1 LKVIKTIDVGPAQPD
16 GILFDAFNERVYVL
30 SHPTKDATVIDGKD
44 GTVLG
49 TIDVGGAP
57 EQAAADGK
65 GRLYVDVSDKANVA
79 VVDVT
84 AMKTV
89 AHYDLGDKGN
99 GLAGLALDAKNH
111 VLFVA
116 CRNAGIPP
124 AQPPQPMM
132 VILNADDGRILT
144 TLPLAGG
151 SDGAVFNSATME
163 AFSTHSNGTMT
174 IVQEKRARQPLRSSR
189 PFRRWLAPR
198 R

>member
-1 LKVIKTIDVGPAQPD
+1 M
-16 GILFDAFNERVYVL
+16 
-30 SHPTKDATVIDGKD
+30 IDGKD

-84 AMKTV
+84 AMKTI
-89 AHYDLGDKGN
+89 AHYDLGGKGN

-116 CRNAGIPP
+116 CRNSGISP
-124 AQPPQPMM
+124 AQPAQPTM
-132 VILNADDGRILT
+132 VILNSDDGKILT

-151 SDGAVFNSATME
+151 SDGAAFNPATME
-163 AFSTHSNGTMT
+163 AFSTHSNGTVSIVKEKSPYNFEIEMT
-174 IVQEKRARQPLRSSR
+174 LPYIVVGAKTLTPDTARSNHVLHR
-189 PFRRWLAPR
+189 
-198 R
+198 